1 MKNMEKYIAEQVKAG
16 VSFKD
21 IRGAVEKMIADAE
34 AKAKAEKAEV
44 ETKEKA
50 AFDVMAHAT
59 TNYLNILFGEKIV
72 SVDDVKGVLKST
84 TVQLKEIKRLVD
96 AGVIQEDSLF
106 QKKEVV
112 KKTDEEKLAEFLRG
126 FGI

>member
-34 AKAKAEKAEV
+34 AKAKAENAE
-44 ETKEKA
+44 EKA
-50 AFDVMAHAT
+50 AFDRMAFAT
-59 TNYLNILFGEKIV
+59 ANYLNILFGEKIV

-84 TVQLKEIKRLVD
+84 TAQLKEIKRLVD

-112 KKTDEEKLAEFLRG
+112 KKTDEEKIAEFLRG